1 MKTKIV
7 TLFISILV
15 VAHFNPEAFSYPQRE
30 ALLNVLGTFPQR
42 PPVNVD
48 TLESVQLES
57 GWRYKIEYLSEPAD
71 TLFDEPEDRI
81 RAYLF
86 IPQHKPGQRLPAI
99 VAIHQDADNVHLGK
113 SEPAGL
119 DIDDGK
125 HQYYEDQ
132 KYGLELFLRGY
143 VVICPDRFGH
153 AERRRISL
161 GDTMLVNQER
171 DADLYNHRVGQLLL
185 KGRTSQ
191 GKEAYDLMR
200 SADVLYS
207 LDVVDTNRIGAI
219 GHSAGGYNLVY
230 FMFADPRVKVGISS
244 CGFFELLNFFNDKE
258 PVKRWATSALPGL
271 AKVGKSADYLAAL
284 APRPILLT
292 RGKGEWYGHPDG
304 ERRSA
309 KHVQE
314 TVELE
319 RYARERYQA
328 LNAGDNL
335 KVIYFDGGHF
345 FTLFVKKVAYHWL
358 DKYLNPAKW
367 QREELVIQRLDDLC
381 MKTKQQ
387 GKESALQSFLPV
399 EKQDHIRHLIFIGQ
413 SAEAAALIEES
424 QKQIKDFDGNKI
436 KHVKVE
442 FTFSAPDA
450 KEVFVAGSFNGWNPT
465 ADKLT
470 KQNNGRWA
478 TSMSL
483 PIGIY
488 CYKFVAD
495 EKWFIDPQNA
505 DRYYNAEGGENSVLV
520 VSTQEQ

>member
-7 TLFISILV
+7 TLFISVLV
-15 VAHFNPEAFSYPQRE
+15 VAHFNPKAFSQQRRE

-48 TLESVQLES
+48 TLESAQLES

-71 TLFDEPEDRI
+71 NLFDEPEDRI

-86 IPQHKPGQRLPAI
+86 IPQHKPDQRLPAI
-99 VAIHQDADNVHLGK
+99 VAIHQDAQYSHLGK
-113 SEPAGL
+113 FEPAGL

-125 HQYYEDQ
+125 HQYYDDQ

-153 AERRRISL
+153 AERRRIPQ

-171 DADLYNHRVGQLLL
+171 DADLYNHRVGQVLL
-185 KGRTSQ
+185 KGRTSP

-200 SADVLYS
+200 AVDVLYS

-230 FMFADPRVKVGISS
+230 FMFADPRVKAGISS

-258 PVKRWATSALPGL
+258 PVKRWASSALPGL

-292 RGKGEWYGHPDG
+292 RGKGEWSGHPDG

-314 TVELE
+314 TVDLE
-319 RYARERYQA
+319 RYSRERYQA

-345 FTLFVKKVAYHWL
+345 FTLSVKKIAYHWL
-358 DKYLNPAKW
+358 DKYLNPTKW

-381 MKTKQQ
+381 TQTKQQ
-387 GKESALQSFLPV
+387 GKESALQCFLPV
-399 EKQDHIRHLIFIGQ
+399 EKQDHIRHLVFIGQ
-413 SAEAAALIEES
+413 SAKAAALIEES
-424 QKQIKDFDGNKI
+424 QGQIRHFSGTKF

-450 KEVFVAGSFNGWNPT
+450 KEVFVAGSFNGWDPT
-465 ADKLT
+465 RDKLT
-470 KQNNGRWA
+470 KQSNGRWA

-483 PIGIY
+483 PIGVY
-488 CYKFVAD
+488 CYKLVAD
-495 EKWFIDPQNA
+495 GKWLIDPQNA
-505 DRYYNAEGGENSVLV
+505 ETYYNAEGGENSVLV
-520 VSTQEQ
+520 VSRQ